1 MKTFKIE
8 DIFQPGTFGIFDAT
22 TGVKVAH
29 QHTLDMFANSAN
41 VANSANSANK
51 GADTKTE
58 TEVKNNI
65 KNGNRSES

>member
-1 MKTFKIE
+1 MKTFRIE

-41 VANSANSANK
+41 VANSAIKEKDTNS
-51 GADTKTE
+51 DTKN
-58 TEVKNNI
+58 KNN
-65 KNGNRSES
+65 KK

>member
-22 TGVKVAH
+22 TGEKIKH

-41 VANSANSANK
+41 SANVAIK
-51 GADTKTE
+51 EKDTKN
-58 TEVKNNI
+58 KN
-65 KNGNRSES
+65 KSK

>member
-41 VANSANSANK
+41 K
-51 GADTKTE
+51 GADTNSGTKN
-58 TEVKNNI
+58 KNN
-65 KNGNRSES
+65 KK

>member
-29 QHTLDMFANSAN
+29 QHTLDMFAN
-41 VANSANSANK
+41 VANSANK
-51 GADTKTE
+51 GSDTKTD
-58 TEVKNNI
+58 TKNKNN
-65 KNGNRSES
+65 KK